1 MILLINICRSIMN
14 DHLSISMIYLLLL
27 FNFIND
33 VNGSSNHEEI
43 AVVKWK
49 FNDYEVHITVM
60 LFLLS
65 VVFIK
70 IAYHHIPYISSY
82 IPESF
87 ILIII
92 GIIFGAIIRYGIDQ
106 GSIKILSWKFTPEIF
121 FNYLLPPIILES
133 AYSLYNRTFSEYLGT
148 VLIFAV
154 LGTIFNFL
162 LIGFIMYGL
171 YISGALGYPQI
182 TVDLSSFLLFS
193 SLIVAIDP
201 VAVLAIFQDIGLE
214 LNLYYIVFG
223 ESLLNDAIT
232 VVLYEIMI
240 AFTGKDNITGTQIGI
255 GIASFFTVSFGGLFI
270 GVLFGI
276 LTCLITRIRSHLAVF
291 TILLLSYF
299 SYIMANCVGWS
310 GIISMIGCG
319 LIQTAYAFHNV
330 DSQTRITVHNFIRVI
345 SEISESV
352 IFLFLGIAVIGET
365 LKWHTGYILWSLLI
379 CLITRFII
387 VLIMTSIVN
396 LINIDDIKIT
406 FKEQIILIYGG
417 LRGAVAFS
425 LAILIPSD
433 ILGSNGEE
441 NQSLIVTTTLF
452 IIIFTVGFMGI
463 TMKPLVK
470 LLKIRMENKKI
481 LSLFQSLNNNILDE
495 LLAAMEIIINCKR
508 RNVLRDF
515 FKNIDEKYI
524 RKLLQNKPEYYNE
537 KLFQI
542 YEKIS
547 LRLHYAAIR
556 PNQSKCLLTDLP
568 DTITY
573 KYLTNQLSINNNNII
588 NINNNTNNN
597 NNNNNNRGSDYSI
610 TDIINTYPN
619 DFIDENDDNNID
631 NNNEKSKE
639 KFKKIKCLF
648 KRKKFSIIDQQH
660 IEDGNLINQSIN
672 NNSNNINNN
681 NTINNNNDSNND
693 NNNNNNGN
701 NDNNQQMIISRKSKR
716 NPILPNITEQQT
728 EFNNQFINILL
739 ERNRELMLKLK
750 KQSKSKLFEIDLPV
764 ASSSSSAGAAVTGG
778 TTIVS
783 SSSMLSKLS
792 DIQINKNILSSNIN
806 NTKNDKQQMKQSQYI
821 TQSIIQD
828 KRHKKSF

>member
-92 GIIFGAIIRYGIDQ
+92 

-396 LINIDDIKIT
+396 LINIDDIKVT

-470 LLKIRMENKKI
+470 LLKIQKK
-481 LSLFQSLNNNILDE
+481 
-495 LLAAMEIIINCKR
+495 
-508 RNVLRDF
+508 
-515 FKNIDEKYI
+515 
-524 RKLLQNKPEYYNE
+524 
-537 KLFQI
+537 
-542 YEKIS
+542 
-547 LRLHYAAIR
+547 
-556 PNQSKCLLTDLP
+556 
-568 DTITY
+568 
-573 KYLTNQLSINNNNII
+573 
-588 NINNNTNNN
+588 
-597 NNNNNNRGSDYSI
+597 
-610 TDIINTYPN
+610 
-619 DFIDENDDNNID
+619 
-631 NNNEKSKE
+631 KE
-639 KFKKIKCLF
+639 KN
-648 KRKKFSIIDQQH
+648 D
-660 IEDGNLINQSIN
+660 EDDGCQV
-672 NNSNNINNN
+672 
-681 NTINNNNDSNND
+681 
-693 NNNNNNGN
+693 
-701 NDNNQQMIISRKSKR
+701 
-716 NPILPNITEQQT
+716 E
-728 EFNNQFINILL
+728 
-739 ERNRELMLKLK
+739 
-750 KQSKSKLFEIDLPV
+750 
-764 ASSSSSAGAAVTGG
+764 
-778 TTIVS
+778 
-783 SSSMLSKLS
+783 
-792 DIQINKNILSSNIN
+792 
-806 NTKNDKQQMKQSQYI
+806 
-821 TQSIIQD
+821 
-828 KRHKKSF
+828 